1 MSNGNNK
8 RIAQIFE
15 EEQVFLTKSGCF
27 YGYENVDGTF
37 KCHRLNTLEIHRFLY
52 RMKGVKKDI
61 AFFSSSAGV
70 KKPLPRKFEEP
81 ALKEM

>member
-8 RIAQIFE
+8 RIAHIFE

-52 RMKGVKKDI
+52 RIKGVKKDI
-61 AFFSSSAGV
+61 MLLSSGKGL
-70 KKPLPRKFEEP
+70 KKPLPRKYEET